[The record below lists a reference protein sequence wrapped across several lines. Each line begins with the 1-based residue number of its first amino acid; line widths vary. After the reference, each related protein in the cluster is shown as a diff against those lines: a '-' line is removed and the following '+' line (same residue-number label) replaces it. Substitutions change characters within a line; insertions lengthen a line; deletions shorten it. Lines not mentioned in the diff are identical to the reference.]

1 MLSNWQRP
9 QKGINEREAT
19 AGTMAQTDRQRIED
33 SGSRRRRH
41 GPNIDV
47 AACSLPGADGNK
59 KHGQDEVGLRGEDV
73 KHHVW

>member
-1 MLSNWQRP
+1 
-9 QKGINEREAT
+9 
-19 AGTMAQTDRQRIED
+19 MAQTDRQRIED
-33 SGSRRRRH
+33 SGSRRRRR